1 MKTKIKQITLLVAIS
16 VGYTVSA
23 WSANLPFTFTPSTSL
38 PGLTTNPG
46 TITADTMQG
55 FDNALI
61 TIKQTSA
68 GVYDTT
74 EQGIF
79 SVRSM
84 TLGGNGLL
92 SSALAGLNSGGADTW
107 GMYYKF
113 SLTTTGNSF
122 LQFNQPISTLNFSLF
137 GDAGSNTTFSAN
149 GSTIFNN
156 GTDIL
161 LASGGLI
168 NGTVGLASGS
178 PFNLQLSAN
187 ETFNVNGGNPGA
199 GTFFTAPNPFYMA
212 IGTSA
217 TAFGGNNVASNC
229 GVSGPGVGGSCTV
242 TINAGAA
249 TAGYTQVPEPEALA
263 LLGLGLIGFVSLQR
277 KRKYA

>member
-23 WSANLPFTFTPSTSL
+23 WSANLPFTFTPSQSL

-61 TIKQTSA
+61 TITQTSA

-107 GMYYKF
+107 GMYYTF

-137 GDAGSNTTFSAN
+137 GDAGSDTTFSPD
-149 GSTIFNN
+149 GSTLFNN
-156 GTDIL
+156 VNDIL
-161 LASGGLI
+161 LASGSLI

-187 ETFNVNGGNPGA
+187 MTFNVNTGNPGA
-199 GTFFTAPNPFYMA
+199 GGFFTAPNPFYMA

-217 TAFGGNNVASNC
+217 TAFGGNNVTSNC
-229 GVSGPGVGGSCTV
+229 GASGPAVGENCTL
-242 TINAGAA
+242 TITGGAA
-249 TAGYTQVPEPEALA
+249 TAGYEQVPEPEALA

>member
-23 WSANLPFTFTPSTSL
+23 WSANLPYTFTPSTSL
-38 PGLTTNPG
+38 PGLTTNLG

-61 TIKQTSA
+61 TITQTTA

-79 SVRSM
+79 SVSGM
-84 TLGGNGLL
+84 TLGGVGLL
-92 SSALAGLNSGGADTW
+92 NNALAGLNSGGSDTW
-107 GMYYKF
+107 GLYYTF
-113 SLTTTGNSF
+113 NLTTTGNSF

-137 GDAGSNTTFSAN
+137 GDAGSNTVFGPTGSIVSGN
-149 GSTIFNN
+149 GS
-156 GTDIL
+156 DIL

-187 ETFNVNGGNPGA
+187 ETFNVNTGNPGA
-199 GTFFTAPNPFYMA
+199 GTFFTAPNPFYIA

-217 TAFGGNNVASNC
+217 TAFGGNNVASTC
-229 GVSGPGVGGSCTV
+229 GPSGPGVGGSCIT
-242 TINAGAA
+242 TITGGTA